1 MEEYPGLLIS
11 RLISKQM
18 PPESSV
24 ETYLGLGQDV
34 SHLADPGEQVAMD
47 QADQEDRQDP
57 EDPGE
62 QVAMDQADQED
73 RQDPEDPG
81 ARGAMDQGHQVDL
94 QMDQYQ

>member
-1 MEEYPGLLIS
+1 MEEYPGPLIS

-57 EDPGE
+57 EDPG
-62 QVAMDQADQED
+62 
-73 RQDPEDPG
+73 
-81 ARGAMDQGHQVDL
+81 ARGAMDQGHQVDF

>member
-57 EDPGE
+57 EDPG
-62 QVAMDQADQED
+62 
-73 RQDPEDPG
+73 

>member
-1 MEEYPGLLIS
+1 MEGYLGLLIS

-57 EDPGE
+57 EDPG
-62 QVAMDQADQED
+62 
-73 RQDPEDPG
+73 

>member
-47 QADQEDRQDP
+47 QADQ
-57 EDPGE
+57 G
-62 QVAMDQADQED
+62 D

-81 ARGAMDQGHQVDL
+81 AREAMDQGHQVDL
-94 QMDQYQ
+94 QMAQYQ

>member
-11 RLISKQM
+11 KLISKQM

-57 EDPGE
+57 EDPG
-62 QVAMDQADQED
+62 
-73 RQDPEDPG
+73 

>member
-1 MEEYPGLLIS
+1 
-11 RLISKQM
+11 M

-57 EDPGE
+57 EDPG
-62 QVAMDQADQED
+62 
-73 RQDPEDPG
+73 

>member
-1 MEEYPGLLIS
+1 MEEYHGLLIS

-57 EDPGE
+57 EDPG
-62 QVAMDQADQED
+62 
-73 RQDPEDPG
+73 